1 MKTEP
6 QVSAVIIFLNE
17 ERFLHEAV
25 ESVLAQTYGNW
36 ELLLV
41 DDGSTDGSTAM
52 ARRYAEQYPARV
64 RYLEHDDHQNRGMS
78 ASRNLAMRH
87 ATGEYIGILD
97 ADDVWFPHTLQQ
109 QVGILESHP
118 EAALVYGRV
127 QRWYSW
133 TGTAADTQRDSM
145 RDLGV
150 APDRLVRPPTQFL
163 LLLQDKGMP
172 SGIMVR
178 HEVVER
184 VGGFEETFR
193 GMYEDNAFLAKVC
206 LRETVFAS
214 GECWYKYRKH
224 ADSASSV
231 AVRTG
236 RYGAARRA
244 FLNWA
249 EGYLAEEEVKDPEIW
264 RVLRRE
270 LRPYRHPRLYHL
282 IERTRRLVR
291 RVRGLWKGGDQG
303 DHLHPSAAS
312 PATASQRRKQS
323 LS

>member
-1 MKTEP
+1 MKTASR
-6 QVSAVIIFLNE
+6 VSVVIIFLNE
-17 ERFLHEAV
+17 ERFLHEAI
-25 ESVLAQTYGNW
+25 ESVLAQTYSNW

-41 DDGSTDGSTAM
+41 DDGSTDRSAAI
-52 ARRYAEQYPARV
+52 ARRYAEQYSATI
-64 RYLEHDDHQNRGMS
+64 RYLEHEGHENRGMS

-97 ADDVWFPHTLQQ
+97 ADDVWFPRTLQQ

-127 QRWYSW
+127 QRWSSW
-133 TGTAADTQRDSM
+133 TGTIADAQRDSV
-145 RDLGV
+145 RELGV
-150 APDRLVRPPTQFL
+150 PADALVRPPTQFL

-172 SGIMVR
+172 SGVLLR
-178 HEVVER
+178 QEVMTR
-184 VGGFEETFR
+184 VGGFEESFR

-214 GECWYKYRKH
+214 QNCWYRYRKH
-224 ADSASSV
+224 PDSASSV

-236 RYGAARRA
+236 QYGSARLA

-249 EGYLAEEEVKDPEIW
+249 KDYLAKEKVEDPEIW

-270 LRPYRHPRLYHL
+270 LRPYRHPRLYHVV
-282 IERTRRLVR
+282 ERAKRVLR
-291 RVRGLWKGGDQG
+291 RVI
-303 DHLHPSAAS
+303 
-312 PATASQRRKQS
+312 
-323 LS
+323 